1 MLFNTDYND
10 GMMWIDCE
18 TTGTDYNKDI
28 ILEIGMQ
35 LTDILGNN
43 ILQPLH
49 FVISRTNDELSIMDD
64 RTHEIHTMNNLIN
77 DCMNDNIAISNDEAY
92 DRISGYIE
100 KSLHI
105 FDVIY
110 ISGFSVSFDKL
121 MINKHYDDVLSKST
135 GISHRLIDITT
146 LNILSEHLNHDL
158 YENAPKFNTNH
169 RSLTCIKGEIERY
182 IYYRQR
188 LFNY

>member
-1 MLFNTDYND
+1 ML
-10 GMMWIDCE
+10 WIDCE

-35 LTDILGNN
+35 LTDIFGNN
-43 ILQPLH
+43 VLQPSH
-49 FVISRTNDELSIMDD
+49 IVVRRTKDELSIMDD
-64 RTHEIHTMNNLIN
+64 RTRNIHTSNNLIN
-77 DCMNDNIAISNDEAY
+77 ECMNDDIAISNDDVHDELL
-92 DRISGYIE
+92 DYIN

-110 ISGFSVSFDKL
+110 ISGFSVSFDKT
-121 MINKHYDDVLSKST
+121 MINKYYDGILNNT
-135 GISHRLIDITT
+135 NGISHRLIDITT
-146 LNILSEHLNHDL
+146 LNVLSEHLNHDL

-169 RSLTCIKGEIERY
+169 RSLTCVKGEIERY
-182 IYYRQR
+182 VYYRHH